1 MNSGRGGAERN
12 PCEFSWRSE
21 ALGANQSRGYSPF
34 AANSGLRL
42 FSFWNPNARR
52 TRYLEH
58 LPSMDFVSRHAAS
71 VSADH
76 HPPPAEPTPPPAPP
90 APAVA
95 EEPEYLARYMVVKH
109 SWRGRYKRILC
120 ISSSAIITLD
130 PSTLVVTNSY
140 DVSSDFEGA
149 APVLGRGDDVGSQ
162 EFTVS
167 VRTDGRGKF
176 KAIKF
181 SSRFRVSILTELH
194 RLRWGK
200 LGPVMEFPVL
210 HLKRR
215 TSEWAPFVSY
225 LPSATF
231 FEFPLV
237 LRAVNLLLVLLD
249 FLNIVTSL
257 G

>member
-1 MNSGRGGAERN
+1 
-12 PCEFSWRSE
+12 
-21 ALGANQSRGYSPF
+21 
-34 AANSGLRL
+34 
-42 FSFWNPNARR
+42 
-52 TRYLEH
+52 
-58 LPSMDFVSRHAAS
+58 MDFVSRHAAS